1 MKIIILDLDTL
12 RPDHLGCYGYHRN
25 TSPNIDKIAAT
36 GVRFDNY
43 YASDAPCLPSRAA
56 LVTGMPGIHSG
67 IIGHGGTCADMR
79 LEGKTRGFR
88 SRFDSLGS
96 LWNIFRRAGIKTCSI
111 SPFAE
116 RHSAFWFFSGLNE
129 FYNPAGKCGTESAEE
144 ITPTVLKWLEDNA
157 SNDNWMLHINYWD
170 PHTPYRAP
178 ENFGNPF
185 KNDPITDWLTEDQLA
200 EHIKLAGPHTAR
212 DNGMYTGDPLPD
224 YPRQINDISDMEKLK
239 ACIDG
244 YDCGIKYMDEHIGKI
259 LDFLDKNNLTDD
271 TAIIVTSDHGENF
284 GELGIYSEHGTADN
298 ITCRIPM
305 IIKWPGMLEGDVD
318 DNLQYNF
325 DLAPTLSDLLH
336 TKPWEK
342 WVGKSYA
349 ETLKTGE
356 NINTRNELILSQNA
370 HVCQRAVRWDNWIYI
385 KTYHDGFHPHFDDEM
400 LFDLSNDPHET
411 INLAKKYPQVI
422 KLGAEKLDN
431 WHKAMM
437 RTMPF
442 GYSED
447 PMDIV
452 LNEGGPF
459 HANALWIPIE
469 EYKKRLEATGRAHW
483 IAKLAERHPEFSIT

>member
-1 MKIIILDLDTL
+1 
-12 RPDHLGCYGYHRN
+12 
-25 TSPNIDKIAAT
+25 
-36 GVRFDNY
+36 
-43 YASDAPCLPSRAA
+43 
-56 LVTGMPGIHSG
+56 
-67 IIGHGGTCADMR
+67 
-79 LEGKTRGFR
+79 
-88 SRFDSLGS
+88 
-96 LWNIFRRAGIKTCSI
+96 
-111 SPFAE
+111 
-116 RHSAFWFFSGLNE
+116 
-129 FYNPAGKCGTESAEE
+129 
-144 ITPTVLKWLEDNA
+144 
-157 SNDNWMLHINYWD
+157 
-170 PHTPYRAP
+170 
-178 ENFGNPF
+178 
-185 KNDPITDWLTEDQLA
+185 
-200 EHIKLAGPHTAR
+200 
-212 DNGMYTGDPLPD
+212 MYTGDPLPD

-239 ACIDG
+239 TCIDG

-305 IIKWPGMLEGDVD
+305 IIKWPGMLEGHVD
-318 DNLQYNF
+318 NNLQYNF

-356 NINTRNELILSQNA
+356 NINPRSELILSQNA

-400 LFDLSNDPHET
+400 LFDLLNDPHET
-411 INLAKKYPQVI
+411 ANLAKEYPQMI
-422 KLGAEKLDN
+422 KTGAEKLDT
-431 WHKAMM
+431 WREEMI

-452 LNEGGPF
+452 LNEGGPH

-469 EYKKRLEATGRAHW
+469 KYKKRLETTGRAHW
-483 IAKLAERHPEFSIT
+483 IAKLAERHPEF